1 MGREIVLHAETGRI
15 LTAFTTRVSPPGCG
29 TPEHFGQWLSMM
41 LTVMVTP
48 KTMMMITFKAPVT
61 AISTISLT
69 ADTFPSV
76 LATHL
81 RNATSHPNFSGKKYK
96 KQFLRPKQ
104 TNIIV

>member
-1 MGREIVLHAETGRI
+1 MICFLKKLLGREIVLDAETGRI

-48 KTMMMITFKAPVT
+48 KAMMMITFKVPVT

-81 RNATSHPNFSGKKYK
+81 GNATLHPKLF
-96 KQFLRPKQ
+96 
-104 TNIIV
+104 